1 MKRKS
6 FVAAMLVLA
15 CACAP
20 ATWAQQTYPTKP
32 VRVVVAVPAG
42 GSIDLVARLVGQKLT
57 ESLGQTFV
65 IDNRPGAAGIIGT
78 EHVAKSAPDGY
89 TLAMSPTGFIAS
101 HPSVFSKLPYDPA
114 RELAPVIK
122 VVIQPAVLVVPPA
135 APYKSVAELVAFAK
149 ANPGKLNYGSG
160 GDGSPHHFSG
170 VMFGTKTETKMV
182 HVAYKGGAPAMQD
195 LLGGRVDLIFAPV
208 PEALPHVKGGKLRA
222 LAVMSDR
229 RTPVLQD
236 VPTMQE
242 AGLSGLEL
250 DTWIGLLAPAG
261 TPRDIVAKLNAT
273 VEKALAGDLRER
285 FAEVGLSAAGGTP
298 EQFAATIREEMAT
311 YARLVKASGMAIQ

>member
-1 MKRKS
+1 MKRRT
-6 FVAAMLVLA
+6 FVAAMLMLA
-15 CACAP
+15 GACAP
-20 ATWAQQTYPTKP
+20 VWAQQSYPAKP
-32 VRVVVAVPAG
+32 VRIVVAVPAG

-57 ESLGQTFV
+57 DALGQTFV

-101 HPSVFSKLPYDPA
+101 HPSVFSKLPYDPQ

-122 VVIQPAVLVVPPA
+122 VVIQPAVLVVPPS
-135 APYKSVAELVAFAK
+135 APYKSVTELVAFAR

-170 VMFGTKTETKMV
+170 VMFSTKTNTNMV

-236 VPTMQE
+236 IPTIQE

-261 TPRDIVAKLNAT
+261 TPRDIVLKLNAA

-298 EQFAATIREEMAT
+298 EQFAATIREETGT
-311 YARLVKASGMAIQ
+311 YAKLVKASGMAIQ